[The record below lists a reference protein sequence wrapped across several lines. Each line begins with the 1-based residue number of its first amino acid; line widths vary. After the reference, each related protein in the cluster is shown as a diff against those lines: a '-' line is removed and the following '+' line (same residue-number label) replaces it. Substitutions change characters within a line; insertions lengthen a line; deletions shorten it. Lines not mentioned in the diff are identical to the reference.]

1 VTAPKLA
8 LQDADRKVP
17 IQMEKKWKNNAK
29 IKLQLKFLVL
39 TNFALRRTNPNFSPC
54 QITYK

>member
-17 IQMEKKWKNNAK
+17 IQMEKKWKKSRKDK
-29 IKLQLKFLVL
+29 IATEIFSTHKFCFQKNQPKFVTLSNYL
-39 TNFALRRTNPNFSPC
+39 
-54 QITYK
+54 